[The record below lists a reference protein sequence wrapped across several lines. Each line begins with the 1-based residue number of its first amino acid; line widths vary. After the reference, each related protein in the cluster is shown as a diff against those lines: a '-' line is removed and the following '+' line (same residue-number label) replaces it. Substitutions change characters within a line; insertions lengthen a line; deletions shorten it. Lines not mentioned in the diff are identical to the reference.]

1 MNTTIELHP
10 EFLTKNG
17 EREFAV
23 LPYGEYQALREW
35 LEDVEDILDLRE
47 AREEDAGKPNMTL
60 DQVKKELGM
69 Q

>member
-1 MNTTIELHP
+1 MATVELHP

-23 LPYGEYQALREW
+23 LPYREFVALKEW
-35 LEDVEDILDLRE
+35 LEDMEDILDLRE
-47 AREEDAGKPNMTL
+47 ARNSDDASPSLSIEEAK
-60 DQVKKELGM
+60 QELGI